1 MQYAKTYSAY
11 QMCWVPCLWS
21 FARTK
26 IFDFTLSRQRNQCQ
40 NSFLRYTFTVFI
52 ALFKTLFPRF
62 IEELYR
68 DEKTKHWVMTLPHLS
83 LSLSLSLSMWMML
96 TLSSFVPIRGTAY
109 RDYNEV
115 CVVQNDCGFS
125 FWLHLKIHSCWSAVH
140 VLQHRDIHVSLQA
153 EVVQLCVCLLNTK

>member
-1 MQYAKTYSAY
+1 
-11 QMCWVPCLWS
+11 MCWVPCLWS

-83 LSLSLSLSMWMML
+83 LSLDVNDADPLIFCPYKRYSIPRLQRGMCGTKWLWIFFL
-96 TLSSFVPIRGTAY
+96 IALKNPLLLKCSSCVTASWY
-109 RDYNEV
+109 
-115 CVVQNDCGFS
+115 
-125 FWLHLKIHSCWSAVH
+125 SCLPSSWSRSV
-140 VLQHRDIHVSLQA
+140 
-153 EVVQLCVCLLNTK
+153 VCLFT